1 MYCLTVGNDHRHTVP
16 NAINA
21 SSIAN
26 VPFLAR
32 MNVLNDTA
40 TIEMKRKMLDIMMI
54 ARGKPCGVI
63 SLAEGSTPFEG
74 VAILKID
81 WE

>member
-1 MYCLTVGNDHRHTVP
+1 MGHNHVRTVP
-16 NAINA
+16 IAINA

-26 VPFLAR
+26 VPFLR
-32 MNVLNDTA
+32 RINVLNDTA

-54 ARGKPCGVI
+54 ARGNPCGAI

-74 VAILKID
+74 IAIAEID
-81 WE
+81 KK

>member
-1 MYCLTVGNDHRHTVP
+1 MGHNHVRTVP
-16 NAINA
+16 IAINA

-26 VPFLAR
+26 VPFLR
-32 MNVLNDTA
+32 RINVLNDTA

-54 ARGKPCGVI
+54 ARGKPCGAI

-74 VAILKID
+74 IAIAEID
-81 WE
+81 KK

>member
-1 MYCLTVGNDHRHTVP
+1 VGHNYVRTVP
-16 NAINA
+16 IAINA

-26 VPFLAR
+26 VPFLR
-32 MNVLNDTA
+32 RINVLNDTA

-54 ARGKPCGVI
+54 ARGKPCGAI

-74 VAILKID
+74 IAIAEID
-81 WE
+81 KK